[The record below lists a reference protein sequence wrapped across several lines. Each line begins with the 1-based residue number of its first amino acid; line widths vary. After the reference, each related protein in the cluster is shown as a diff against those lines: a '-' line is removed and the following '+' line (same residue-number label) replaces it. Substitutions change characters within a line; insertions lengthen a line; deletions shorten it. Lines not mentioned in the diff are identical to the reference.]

1 MPFPVVYGIS
11 HNSSRF
17 ESYGLTKFKDPYM
30 IGLKPQKVKEVK
42 VLAKKK
48 LFK

>member
-1 MPFPVVYGIS
+1 MVLELWPYEVGGP
-11 HNSSRF
+11 
-17 ESYGLTKFKDPYM
+17 SYV
-30 IGLKPQKVKEVK
+30 GLKPQKVKEVK